1 MSVWLVKPVWY
12 WAIPTFTTGCRDSVT
27 QQLPSEHDGNP
38 RMRKWTTLTHQ
49 HNCKTLYFH
58 FFKKNIQLNLCPSKV
73 QHQSNKYSTTSTKC
87 NFRKD
92 GNHYISSATAIG
104 TLQVN
109 EVSTTR
115 YCKCFVKKWRI
126 SVHWNA
132 RGLLMW
138 NGYRNCGFVV
148 QS

>member
-1 MSVWLVKPVWY
+1 MVGQTSLILSHTDFYHWVSWLSDSAAPQWTWWEPKNEK
-12 WAIPTFTTGCRDSVT
+12 INNTT
-27 QQLPSEHDGNP
+27 
-38 RMRKWTTLTHQ
+38 THQ

-73 QHQSNKYSTTSTKC
+73 QHQSNKYSRTSTKC